1 MIKPLPLSS
10 LARLTLFPGV
20 PSTSSTDGMGSPT
33 LTILTVVVWKL
44 LREIVVAKRG
54 AEELLRMRCRM
65 LSIDVIWKEVTGRF
79 VKFEY

>member
-20 PSTSSTDGMGSPT
+20 PSTSSTEGIGSPT
-33 LTILTVVVWKL
+33 LTIFAVVVWKW

-54 AEELLRMRCRM
+54 GKRVLRMRCRV
-65 LSIDVIWKEVTGRF
+65 LSIDGIGRR
-79 VKFEY
+79 